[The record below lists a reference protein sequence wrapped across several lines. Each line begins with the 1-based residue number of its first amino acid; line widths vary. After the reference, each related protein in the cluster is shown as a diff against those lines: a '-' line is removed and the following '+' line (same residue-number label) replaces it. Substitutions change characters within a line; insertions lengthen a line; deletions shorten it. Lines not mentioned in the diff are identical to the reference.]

1 LGEPV
6 LTERSFAV
14 AKKEPIAVPALPAPA
29 NPLSRAVRVG
39 DLVFLAGTGGRNPE
53 TNEFGDT
60 ADQVRCALEIIR
72 TVLDA
77 AGTSLENVV
86 SVTTYLKNREDA
98 EVYNEVYRSFF
109 PKDPPART
117 TIQTELMNPDMR
129 VEITCVAAMPG

>member
-1 LGEPV
+1 M
-6 LTERSFAV
+6 
-14 AKKEPIAVPALPAPA
+14 AKKEPITVPALPAPA
-29 NPLSRAVRVG
+29 NPLSRAVRIG

-53 TNEFGDT
+53 TNQFGDT

-72 TVLDA
+72 TVLEA

-109 PKDPPART
+109 PTDPPART
-117 TIQTELMNPDMR
+117 TIQAELMNPDMR